1 MSRLDNINNDM
12 TFEEMLEQSF
22 KSTYNGEK
30 VTGIVTGIKPNEISV
45 DIGTKHAGYVPLH
58 ELTDDPNAKA
68 EDLVKVGDEI
78 ELLVVRVNDVEGT
91 TMLSKRRLDAA
102 AGFEKVM
109 NAGETGEILT
119 GIVTEVIK
127 GGVLVLSN
135 GVKVFIPASQSGVP
149 RDGDLNT
156 LLRKEVSFKILETN
170 RQRRRALGSISAVIR
185 EQRKELAKAF
195 WENVE
200 IGKQYTGTVKSITN
214 FGVFVD
220 LGGVDGRIGLSDL
233 TWLRVKHPSEVV
245 SIGDVVT
252 VTVKDLDPEEKKV
265 SLIYKKAEDNPWEK
279 IKTLHQVGDV
289 VTVKIMSIT
298 AFGAFAQI
306 IPGIDGLIHISQIA
320 RERVEKVSDKLKVG
334 DEVQAKITELDYDR
348 KRASLSIKAL
358 LQDEDTAAEEA
369 PVEE

>member
-1 MSRLDNINNDM
+1 
-12 TFEEMLEQSF
+12 
-22 KSTYNGEK
+22 
-30 VTGIVTGIKPNEISV
+30 
-45 DIGTKHAGYVPLH
+45 
-58 ELTDDPNAKA
+58 
-68 EDLVKVGDEI
+68 
-78 ELLVVRVNDVEGT
+78 
-91 TMLSKRRLDAA
+91 
-102 AGFEKVM
+102 M

>member
-1 MSRLDNINNDM
+1 M
-12 TFEEMLEQSF
+12 
-22 KSTYNGEK
+22 
-30 VTGIVTGIKPNEISV
+30 
-45 DIGTKHAGYVPLH
+45 
-58 ELTDDPNAKA
+58 
-68 EDLVKVGDEI
+68 
-78 ELLVVRVNDVEGT
+78 
-91 TMLSKRRLDAA
+91 
-102 AGFEKVM
+102 
-109 NAGETGEILT
+109 
-119 GIVTEVIK
+119 
-127 GGVLVLSN
+127 
-135 GVKVFIPASQSGVP
+135 
-149 RDGDLNT
+149 
-156 LLRKEVSFKILETN
+156 
-170 RQRRRALGSISAVIR
+170 
-185 EQRKELAKAF
+185 
-195 WENVE
+195 
-200 IGKQYTGTVKSITN
+200 
-214 FGVFVD
+214 
-220 LGGVDGRIGLSDL
+220 DGRIGLSDL